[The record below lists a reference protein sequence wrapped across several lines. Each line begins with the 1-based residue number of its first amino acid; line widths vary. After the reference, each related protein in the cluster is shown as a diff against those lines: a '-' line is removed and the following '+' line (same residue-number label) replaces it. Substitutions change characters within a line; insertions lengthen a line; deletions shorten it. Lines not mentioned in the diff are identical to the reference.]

1 MNKSVLYDRALKS
14 VAKYQNCACD
24 KFVNAATSDNV
35 TKRHLGYVKYDK
47 KFAPGSKIGVLIQYL
62 ATM

>member
-1 MNKSVLYDRALKS
+1 MNKSILYDRALKS

-35 TKRHLGYVKYDK
+35 TKRFLGYVKYDK
-47 KFAPGSKIGVLIQYL
+47 KASGIR
-62 ATM
+62 